1 MLKNIFLWILTN
13 VFHIKTETKPSEV
26 EENQKY
32 ANDYEKID
40 EINFNAIFSN
50 KLANY
55 VINDSEII
63 VDGENERAKRFDD
76 IAQSMFK
83 NGKKLVSMAFGYGGI
98 FLVPYTKGGKL
109 YYNKVPQNR
118 VTIDSTD
125 GDLITG
131 LTILAD
137 KKVITSGLNSKTYI
151 RFANYRIENNN
162 LIMEQSFTNEEG
174 KPIPTPDFW
183 QKIPIKQVIGNVE
196 KVPVGYIKSP
206 INNRKS
212 NDKYGVPIDYGTES
226 IQKEIRE
233 CLKQIAREYDVKQA
247 FIGADVTMFDKND
260 KLPANG
266 LYQKVD
272 SGKDDFW
279 EIFSPEIRESSFYV
293 RLQDLYKR
301 LEHAIGTSSGILSDV
316 ETQNATATEIKK
328 AMYDTFS
335 ITDDMRTAFEKGVKD
350 FFDGCDVFA
359 NAFNLIPQGDF
370 DISFNWSYGLVEDTT
385 AEFGQLLQGH
395 NIGVISKAE
404 VRQWIRPDETL
415 DEAEEKIKEIL
426 EDEASIDELLG
437 NDEER
442 VNFKKEEKNDN
453 NK

>member
-13 VFHIKTETKPSEV
+13 VFHVKTETKPSDV
-26 EENQKY
+26 EENQHY
-32 ANDYEKID
+32 AINYEKID

-55 VINDSEII
+55 VINDSEIV
-63 VDGENERAKRFDD
+63 VDGNNERAKKFDEM
-76 IAQSMFK
+76 AQSMWK
-83 NGKKLVSMAFGYGGI
+83 NSKKLVSMAFGYGGV
-98 FLVPYTKGGKL
+98 FLVPYTKNGKL

-125 GDLITG
+125 GDVITG

-137 KKVITSGLNSKTYI
+137 EKTITSGFTSRTYI
-151 RFANYRIENNN
+151 RLANYRIEGSN
-162 LIMEQSFTNEEG
+162 LIMEQTFTNEDG
-174 KPIPTPDFW
+174 KPVPVPDFW
-183 QKIPIKQVIGNVE
+183 ANIPLKLVIGNVE
-196 KVPVGYIKSP
+196 KAPIGYIKSP

-212 NDKYGVPIDYGTES
+212 GDKYGVPIDYGTES
-226 IQKEIRE
+226 IQKEIKE

-279 EIFSPEIRESSFYV
+279 EIFSPEIRESSYYV
-293 RLQDLYKR
+293 RLQELYKR

-335 ITDDMRTAFEKGVKD
+335 ITDDMRTNFEKGMKD

-359 NAFNLIPQGDF
+359 NAYNLIPQGDF
-370 DISFNWSYGLVEDTT
+370 DINFNWSYGLIEDANT
-385 AEFGQLLQGH
+385 EFAQLIQGH
-395 NIGVISKAE
+395 NIGVISKGE

-415 DEAEEKIKEIL
+415 EEAEEKVKEIQ
-426 EDEASIDELLG
+426 EEQASLDELLG
-437 NDEER
+437 NDEEEIR
-442 VNFKKEEKNDN
+442 KER
-453 NK
+453 